1 MSSDIIINDQSVQ
14 EMDPFILLSLI
25 NTKLRNESGSLVEL
39 CEDYNIAQANLV
51 EKLGA
56 FGYEYIGEINQFRLP

>member
-1 MSSDIIINDQSVQ
+1 MSTDIVINDQSVQ

-25 NTKLRNESGSLVEL
+25 NTKLRNESESLAGL
-39 CEDYNIAQANLV
+39 CENYDIDQARLV
-51 EKLGA
+51 GKLGA

>member
-1 MSSDIIINDQSVQ
+1 MSTDIVINDQSLQ

-25 NTKLRNESGSLVEL
+25 NTKLRNESESLAGL
-39 CEDYNIAQANLV
+39 CENYNVDQARLV
-51 EKLGA
+51 EKLGD

>member
-1 MSSDIIINDQSVQ
+1 MSSDIIINDQSIQ

-39 CEDYNIAQANLV
+39 CEDYNIAEANLV

>member
-1 MSSDIIINDQSVQ
+1 MSSDIIINDQSIQ

-39 CEDYNIAQANLV
+39 CEDHNIAQADLV

>member
-1 MSSDIIINDQSVQ
+1 MSPDIIINDQCVK

-25 NTKLRNESGSLVEL
+25 NTKLRNESGSLLEL
-39 CEDYNIAQANLV
+39 CEDYNIAQADLV
-51 EKLGA
+51 EKLGT

>member
-1 MSSDIIINDQSVQ
+1 MSADIIINDQSVK

-25 NTKLRNESGSLVEL
+25 NTKLRNESDSLSGL
-39 CEDYNIAQANLV
+39 CENYDIDQAQLV
-51 EKLGA
+51 EKLGD

>member
-1 MSSDIIINDQSVQ
+1 MSTDIKIDNESIK

-25 NTKLRNESGSLVEL
+25 NTKLRNEADSLKAL
-39 CEDYNIAQANLV
+39 CENYEIDQTGLV

>member
-1 MSSDIIINDQSVQ
+1 MSTDIVINDQSVK

-25 NTKLRNESGSLVEL
+25 NTKLRNESESLGGL
-39 CEDYNIAQANLV
+39 CENYNIDQAHLV